1 MKCAACNVMT
11 MDAKLYNT
19 SGKETGS
26 VKLPELIFGA
36 KWNADL
42 VHQVV
47 TAMQANARNPIAHTK
62 FRSEVSG
69 TGKKPWK
76 QKGTGSARH
85 GSRRSPIWVKG
96 GVAHGPRSERD
107 YTQKINK
114 KMRTKALYTVLS
126 KKLSDG
132 EVLFVD
138 AFSLETPKA
147 KDARKAL
154 IDLSSVKGF
163 EKLKTKRKN
172 AACIALASKNE
183 AVTKSFRNFGNVVV
197 EDIRNLNPVTALQ
210 YKYLVLVGGDE
221 AVEKLAK
228 RSTVNA

>member
-1 MKCAACNVMT
+1 
-11 MDAKLYNT
+11 MDAKVYNT
-19 SGKETGS
+19 SGKETGK
-26 VKLPELIFGA
+26 VQLPEDVFGV

-85 GSRRSPIWVKG
+85 GSRRSPIWRKG

-114 KMRTKALYTVLS
+114 KMRTKALYIVLS
-126 KKLSDG
+126 KKFKDG
-132 EVLFVD
+132 EILFVD
-138 AFSLETPKA
+138 TLPFAAPKTKEA
-147 KDARKAL
+147 KTTLAGLAT
-154 IDLSSVKGF
+154 VGGF
-163 EKLKTKRKN
+163 EKIATKRAN
-172 AACIALASKNE
+172 AAFIATVGAND
-183 AVTKSFRNFGNVVV
+183 AAAKSFRNFGNVAVDDV
-197 EDIRNLNPVTALQ
+197 RNLNPVSALK
-210 YKYLVLVGGDE
+210 YKYLVLVGGDD
-221 AVEKLAK
+221 AVAQIAK
-228 RSTVNA
+228 RAAVPHKA

>member
-1 MKCAACNVMT
+1 

-19 SGKETGS
+19 SGKEAGK
-26 VKLPELIFGA
+26 VNLPERVFGA

-85 GSRRSPIWVKG
+85 GSRRSPIWRKG

-114 KMRTKALYTVLS
+114 KMRTKALFTVLS
-126 KKLSDG
+126 KKFADG
-132 EVLFVD
+132 EILFVD
-138 AFSLETPKA
+138 ALTFAAPKA
-147 KDARKAL
+147 KDAKAAL
-154 IDLSSVKGF
+154 TGLASIKGF
-163 EKLKTKRKN
+163 ESLKSKRKN
-172 AACIALASKNE
+172 AALIALPVAQPA
-183 AVTKSFRNFGNVVV
+183 AVKSFRNFGNVEVGDV
-197 EDIRNLNPVTALQ
+197 RNLNPVTALQ
-210 YKYLVLVGGDE
+210 YKYLVLVGGDGT
-221 AVEKLAK
+221 VEKLAK
-228 RSTVNA
+228 RGAPANA

>member
-1 MKCAACNVMT
+1 
-11 MDAKLYNT
+11 MDAKIYNI
-19 SGKETGS
+19 SGKETG
-26 VKLPELIFGA
+26 KMTLPERVFNA
-36 KWNADL
+36 AWNADL

-76 QKGTGSARH
+76 QKGTGAARH
-85 GSRRSPIWVKG
+85 GSRRSPIWRTG

-126 KKLSDG
+126 KKLKYG

-138 AFSLETPKA
+138 AIAFEAPKA
-147 KDARKAL
+147 RDAKSAIAGL
-154 IDLSSVKGF
+154 ASVEGF
-163 EKLKTKRKN
+163 STLKTKRKN
-172 AACIALASKNE
+172 AAFIALPSKND
-183 AVTKSFRNFGNVVV
+183 AVAKSFRNFGNVTVD
-197 EDIRNLNPVTALQ
+197 DIRNLNPVTALQ

-221 AVEKLAK
+221 TVEKLAK
-228 RSTVNA
+228 RDASATKAE

>member
-1 MKCAACNVMT
+1 MFS

-19 SGKETGS
+19 SGKEAGK
-26 VKLPELIFGA
+26 VKLPERVFNVD
-36 KWNADL
+36 WNADL

-85 GSRRSPIWVKG
+85 GSRRSPIWRTG
-96 GVAHGPRSERD
+96 GIAHGPRSERD

-126 KKLSDG
+126 KKLKYG

-138 AFSLETPKA
+138 QMAFEAPKA
-147 KDARKAL
+147 KEAKNAIAGL
-154 IDLSSVKGF
+154 ASIEGF
-163 EKLKTKRKN
+163 SALKTKRKN
-172 AACIALASKNE
+172 TAYFALAGTHT
-183 AVTKSFRNFGNVVV
+183 ATMKSFRNFGNVVV
-197 EDIRNLNPVTALQ
+197 DDIRNLNPVTALQ
-210 YKYLVLVGGDE
+210 YKYVVIVGGDD
-221 AVEKLAK
+221 AVLKLAQRDVTTK
-228 RSTVNA
+228 KAE